1 MKKIILI
8 ILVNTLLGQIQYS
21 GYLKTKTVVNNTS
34 NKILN
39 LPYRLSG
46 FNFSYSFA
54 MIDII
59 ANSELEFINKSMKS
73 NFNFRELYLG
83 FYPSFGEV
91 RIGKQINKWGY
102 LETSNPIDNL
112 NPFDLNYIFEDRKY
126 QKIPNFSVLFETFIG
141 DNKLGIIFIPNH
153 KPNRNTIT
161 SDFDFIDDLNP
172 VNIEN
177 EKKSQWGISFE
188 SIFSHHDYMLT
199 YFNGYDFSPSYS
211 GSGQTLPNQK
221 SNNLFYYEYRTTQ
234 VLGLSTLSYW
244 ENLTLNSE
252 LAFFNSRTSLD
263 IPSPA
268 NYKSEYIQYVLQIQF
283 PIIYNTIFTSQLIG
297 NKSFIEKGTV
307 YENGALI
314 EVNNKGMKL
323 GLSKL
328 LLSENIL
335 SVSFHRKFL
344 NNTINVSYT
353 SLIDLYQLGYMNRIK
368 FEYNFLKKWL
378 ITIDNKN
385 FTNKNDSNNNIFS
398 QFEDF
403 SNLIIEIKFSF

>member
-177 EKKSQWGISFE
+177 EKN
-188 SIFSHHDYMLT
+188 H
-199 YFNGYDFSPSYS
+199 NG
-211 GSGQTLPNQK
+211 
-221 SNNLFYYEYRTTQ
+221 E
-234 VLGLSTLSYW
+234 
-244 ENLTLNSE
+244 
-252 LAFFNSRTSLD
+252 
-263 IPSPA
+263 
-268 NYKSEYIQYVLQIQF
+268 
-283 PIIYNTIFTSQLIG
+283 
-297 NKSFIEKGTV
+297 
-307 YENGALI
+307 
-314 EVNNKGMKL
+314 
-323 GLSKL
+323 
-328 LLSENIL
+328 
-335 SVSFHRKFL
+335 
-344 NNTINVSYT
+344 
-353 SLIDLYQLGYMNRIK
+353 
-368 FEYNFLKKWL
+368 
-378 ITIDNKN
+378 
-385 FTNKNDSNNNIFS
+385 
-398 QFEDF
+398 
-403 SNLIIEIKFSF
+403 